1 MGIKDF
7 FLKKMIKSQLKNV
20 PADQQEMIM
29 KLVEEHP
36 ELFAKIA
43 KEVQALTK
51 GGKSQMVAMM
61 EVMKKYQKELQGAL
75 GGKIQQRGGG
85 GRPF

>member
-7 FLKKMIKSQLKNV
+7 FIKKAVQSQLKNV
-20 PADQQEMIM
+20 PKDQQDMIL

-43 KEVQALTK
+43 SEVKSLTK
-51 GGKSQMVAMM
+51 SGKSEMVAMM
-61 EVMKKYQKELQGAL
+61 EVMKKYQGELQGIM
-75 GGKIQQRGGG
+75 GGQQKRQ
-85 GRPF
+85 RPF

>member
-7 FLKKMIKSQLKNV
+7 FLKKMVQSQLKNV
-20 PADQQEMIM
+20 PADQRAMIM
-29 KLVEEHP
+29 KLIEEHP

-43 KEVQALTK
+43 EEVQALVK

-61 EVMKKYQKELQGAL
+61 EVMKKYQKELQSAL
-75 GGKIQQRGGG
+75 GGHIPTKRGG